1 MFKRLVTIGAI
12 FALCGAVDAQ
22 PYTLE
27 INQVA
32 PYRYTA
38 IAHVS
43 GGGITAINPSDV
55 RYIVEGSR
63 GNVVSAGSPETGE
76 TVYAIVPPTAQD
88 MYAISAST
96 ATSNAS
102 ASLYFYIA
110 SPRVDDTDLKT
121 LRRTFVG
128 HTVYGRASL
137 DCVAKPNVHL
147 ALEAGDIWHA
157 GLRIVSISRAYGR
170 EEHFSGAGMAAE
182 AMEGERGSRYTTVSP
197 LLVTVAVPATT
208 KFGTVVSSGSGSHNP
223 RKDCSSFTTTFSGA
237 WDFNRNFALASPQV
251 RHPGWSA
258 AIWSAIRAHSVKNGM
273 THEMIAVMFGYP
285 PQYGTVAQLDRESAW
300 VYDLPM
306 PIDYTVHFTGDA
318 VSGYDPPRDS
328 P

>member
-12 FALCGAVDAQ
+12 FALSGAVDAQ

-38 IAHVS
+38 IAHAS
-43 GGGITAINPSDV
+43 DGGTDAINASEV
-55 RYIVEGSR
+55 RYVVEGSS
-63 GNVVSAGSPETGE
+63 GNVVSAGSPESGE
-76 TVYAIVPPTAQD
+76 TVYAVEPPTAQD

-102 ASLYFYIA
+102 APMYFYIA
-110 SPRVDDTDLKT
+110 SPRANDSDLKT
-121 LRRTFVG
+121 LQRAFTGRM
-128 HTVYGRASL
+128 VYGKASL
-137 DCVAKPNVHL
+137 HCVSKPNVHL

-157 GLRIVSISRAYGR
+157 GLRIVSITRAYGAEAR
-170 EEHFSGAGMAAE
+170 FSGAGMPSE
-182 AMEGERGSRYTTVSP
+182 AMEGERASSYTSANP
-197 LLVTVAVPATT
+197 LIVTVAVPATT
-208 KFGTVVSSGSGSHNP
+208 KFSTVVSSGYGSHNP

-237 WDFNRNFALASPQV
+237 WDFNRNFSLVSPQM

-258 AIWSAIRAHSVKNGM
+258 AIWSVIRTHSVKKGM

-285 PQYGTVAQLDRESAW
+285 PQYGSVAQLDGESTW
-300 VYDLPM
+300 VYDLPT
-306 PIDYTVHFTGDA
+306 PVDYTVHFTGDA
-318 VSGYDPPRDS
+318 VSGYDKPGELP
-328 P
+328 